1 MRGKLTRTQG
11 TWTGTAL
18 RASPG
23 ETHADAGKRHMEG
36 DRTVTD
42 ILDELQWR
50 GLIAQHTDI
59 DELRGALTG
68 GRLTFYCGFDPTAP
82 SLHHGHLVA
91 IKVMRHLQ
99 MAGHHPLALVG
110 GATGL
115 IGDPRARG
123 ERPLNSKDV
132 VAGWAR
138 GLQAQLEN
146 LLDFE
151 GDNPAR
157 IVNNLDWTQAM
168 SAIDFLRDLGKHF
181 RMGTMLSKDVVARRL
196 ASEEGISYTEFSYQV
211 LQANDYLELYRR
223 HGCTL
228 EIGGNDQWGN
238 LVGGMDLIHKVEGA
252 SVHVM
257 TNPLITKADG
267 TKFGKTEGG
276 AVWLN
281 PEMLSPYAFYQFWLQ
296 TDDADVVRFL
306 KIFTFLGREEI
317 ERLEAA
323 TADNP
328 RARQAQRAL
337 AREVTAWVH
346 GAEALAQAQAA
357 TAALWGHGDLRE
369 LSAGTLAAATVS
381 LPATELVVGEST
393 VVDLLVGAGLERG
406 RNAARKTVAAGGAY
420 LNNVKVTDQ
429 EATVGADDLL
439 AGGVVL
445 VRKGRRTLAVARAA

>member
-1 MRGKLTRTQG
+1 M
-11 TWTGTAL
+11 
-18 RASPG
+18 
-23 ETHADAGKRHMEG
+23 
-36 DRTVTD
+36 TD

-59 DELRGALTG
+59 DALRAALAEGAV
-68 GRLTFYCGFDPTAP
+68 TFYCGFDPTAP

-91 IKVMRHLQ
+91 VKVMRHLQ
-99 MAGHHPLALVG
+99 LAGHHPLALVG

-115 IGDPRARG
+115 IGDPRAKG
-123 ERPLNSKDV
+123 ERSLNTKDV
-132 VAGWAR
+132 VAGWAK

-223 HGCTL
+223 NGCTL
-228 EIGGNDQWGN
+228 EVGGNDQWGN

-306 KIFTFLGREEI
+306 KVFTFLDRDEI
-317 ERLEAA
+317 ERLETA
-323 TADNP
+323 TAQNP
-328 RARQAQRAL
+328 RAREAQRAL
-337 AREVTAWVH
+337 AREVTVWVH

-357 TAALWGHGDLRE
+357 TAALWGRGDLRE

-445 VRKGRRTLAVARAA
+445 VRKGRRTLAVARAV

>member
-1 MRGKLTRTQG
+1 M
-11 TWTGTAL
+11 
-18 RASPG
+18 
-23 ETHADAGKRHMEG
+23 
-36 DRTVTD
+36 TD

-59 DELRGALTG
+59 DALRAALAEG
-68 GRLTFYCGFDPTAP
+68 PVTFYCGFDPTAP

-99 MAGHHPLALVG
+99 LAGHHPLALVG

-123 ERPLNSKDV
+123 ERPLNTKDV
-132 VAGWAR
+132 VASWAR
-138 GLQAQLEN
+138 SLQAQLER

-168 SAIDFLRDLGKHF
+168 SAIDLLRDIGKHF

-223 HGCTL
+223 YGCTL

-276 AVWLN
+276 AVWLDPN
-281 PEMLSPYAFYQFWLQ
+281 MLSPYAFYQFWLQ

-328 RARQAQRAL
+328 RARQAQRVL
-337 AREVTAWVH
+337 AQEVTAWVH

-357 TAALWGHGDLRE
+357 TAALWGRGDLRE

>member
-1 MRGKLTRTQG
+1 
-11 TWTGTAL
+11 
-18 RASPG
+18 
-23 ETHADAGKRHMEG
+23 MEG

-157 IVNNLDWTQAM
+157 IVNNLDWTGDLG
-168 SAIDFLRDLGKHF
+168 AIDLLRDIGKHF
-181 RMGTMLSKDVVARRL
+181 RMGTMLAKDVVARRL
-196 ASEEGISYTEFSYQV
+196 AGDEGISYTEFSYQI
-211 LQANDYLELYRR
+211 LQANDYLELFRR
-223 HGCTL
+223 YGCTL
-228 EIGGNDQWGN
+228 EVGGNDQWGN

-328 RARQAQRAL
+328 RARQAQRVL
-337 AREVTAWVH
+337 AQEVTAWVH

>member
-1 MRGKLTRTQG
+1 M
-11 TWTGTAL
+11 
-18 RASPG
+18 
-23 ETHADAGKRHMEG
+23 
-36 DRTVTD
+36 TD

-59 DELRGALTG
+59 DALRAALAEG
-68 GRLTFYCGFDPTAP
+68 PVTFYCGFDPTAP

-91 IKVMRHLQ
+91 VKVMRHLQ

-157 IVNNLDWTQAM
+157 IVNNLDWTGDLG
-168 SAIDFLRDLGKHF
+168 AIDLLRDIGKHF
-181 RMGTMLSKDVVARRL
+181 RMGTMLAKDVVARRL
-196 ASEEGISYTEFSYQV
+196 ASEEGISYTEFSYQI
-211 LQANDYLELYRR
+211 LQANDYLELFRR
-223 HGCTL
+223 YGCTL

-337 AREVTAWVH
+337 AQEVTAWVH

-357 TAALWGHGDLRE
+357 TAALWGRGDLRE

>member
-23 ETHADAGKRHMEG
+23 ETHTDAGKRHMEG

-59 DELRGALTG
+59 DALRAALAEG
-68 GRLTFYCGFDPTAP
+68 PVTFYCGFDPTAP

-168 SAIDFLRDLGKHF
+168 SAIDLLRDIGKHF

-223 HGCTL
+223 YGCTL

-337 AREVTAWVH
+337 AQEVTAWVH

-357 TAALWGHGDLRE
+357 TAALWGRGDLRE

-406 RNAARKTVAAGGAY
+406 RNAARKTVAAGGTY

-445 VRKGRRTLAVARAA
+445 VRKGRRTLAVARTA

>member
-23 ETHADAGKRHMEG
+23 ETHTDAGKRHMEG

-59 DELRGALTG
+59 DALRAALAEG
-68 GRLTFYCGFDPTAP
+68 PVTFYCGFDPTAP

-91 IKVMRHLQ
+91 VKVMRHLQ

-157 IVNNLDWTQAM
+157 IVNNLDWTGDLG
-168 SAIDFLRDLGKHF
+168 AIDLLRDIGKHF
-181 RMGTMLSKDVVARRL
+181 RMGTMLAKDVVARRL
-196 ASEEGISYTEFSYQV
+196 ASEEGISYTEFSYQI
-211 LQANDYLELYRR
+211 LQANDYLELFRR
-223 HGCTL
+223 YGCTL

-357 TAALWGHGDLRE
+357 TAALWGRGDLRE

>member
-1 MRGKLTRTQG
+1 M
-11 TWTGTAL
+11 
-18 RASPG
+18 
-23 ETHADAGKRHMEG
+23 
-36 DRTVTD
+36 TD

-59 DELRGALTG
+59 DALRAALAEG
-68 GRLTFYCGFDPTAP
+68 PVTFYCGFDPTAP

-91 IKVMRHLQ
+91 VKVMRHLQ

-138 GLQAQLEN
+138 SLQAQLEN

-157 IVNNLDWTQAM
+157 IVNNLDWTGDLG
-168 SAIDFLRDLGKHF
+168 AIDLLRDIGKHF
-181 RMGTMLSKDVVARRL
+181 RMGTMLAKDVVARRL
-196 ASEEGISYTEFSYQV
+196 ASEEGISYTEFSYQI
-211 LQANDYLELYRR
+211 LQANDYLELFRR
-223 HGCTL
+223 YGCTL

-337 AREVTAWVH
+337 AQEVTAWVH

-357 TAALWGHGDLRE
+357 TAALWGRGDLRE

>member
-23 ETHADAGKRHMEG
+23 ETHTDAGKRHMEG

-59 DELRGALTG
+59 DALRAALAEG
-68 GRLTFYCGFDPTAP
+68 PVTFYCGFDPTAP

-168 SAIDFLRDLGKHF
+168 SAIDLLRDIGKHF

-211 LQANDYLELYRR
+211 LQANDYLELFRR
-223 HGCTL
+223 YGCTL
-228 EIGGNDQWGN
+228 EVGGNDQWGN

-337 AREVTAWVH
+337 AQEVTAWVH

-357 TAALWGHGDLRE
+357 TAALWGRGDLRE

-406 RNAARKTVAAGGAY
+406 RNAARKTVAAGGTY

-445 VRKGRRTLAVARAA
+445 VRKGRRTLAVARTA

>member
-1 MRGKLTRTQG
+1 
-11 TWTGTAL
+11 
-18 RASPG
+18 
-23 ETHADAGKRHMEG
+23 MEG

-59 DELRGALTG
+59 DALRAALAEG
-68 GRLTFYCGFDPTAP
+68 PVTFYCGFDPTAP

-123 ERPLNSKDV
+123 ERSLNTKDV
-132 VAGWAR
+132 VASWAR
-138 GLQAQLEN
+138 SLQAQLEN

-228 EIGGNDQWGN
+228 EVGGNDQWGN

-357 TAALWGHGDLRE
+357 TAALWGRGDLRE

-445 VRKGRRTLAVARAA
+445 VRKGRRTLAVARTA

>member
-1 MRGKLTRTQG
+1 M
-11 TWTGTAL
+11 
-18 RASPG
+18 
-23 ETHADAGKRHMEG
+23 
-36 DRTVTD
+36 TD

-59 DELRGALTG
+59 DALRAALAEGAV
-68 GRLTFYCGFDPTAP
+68 TFYCGFDPTAP

-91 IKVMRHLQ
+91 VKVMRHLQ
-99 MAGHHPLALVG
+99 LAGHHPLALVG

-115 IGDPRARG
+115 IGDPRAKG
-123 ERPLNSKDV
+123 ERSLNTKDV
-132 VAGWAR
+132 VAGWAK

-223 HGCTL
+223 YGCTL
-228 EIGGNDQWGN
+228 EVGGNDQWGN

-306 KIFTFLGREEI
+306 KVFTFLDRDEI
-317 ERLEAA
+317 ERLETA

-328 RARQAQRAL
+328 RAREAQRAL
-337 AREVTAWVH
+337 AREVTVWVH

-357 TAALWGHGDLRE
+357 TAALWGRGDLRE

-445 VRKGRRTLAVARAA
+445 VRKGRRTLAVARAV

>member
-1 MRGKLTRTQG
+1 
-11 TWTGTAL
+11 
-18 RASPG
+18 
-23 ETHADAGKRHMEG
+23 MEG

-59 DELRGALTG
+59 DALRAALAEG
-68 GRLTFYCGFDPTAP
+68 PVTFYCGFDPTAP

-91 IKVMRHLQ
+91 VKVMRHLQ
-99 MAGHHPLALVG
+99 LAGHHPLALVG

-123 ERPLNSKDV
+123 ERSLNTKDV
-132 VAGWAR
+132 VASWAR
-138 GLQAQLEN
+138 SLQAQLER

-228 EIGGNDQWGN
+228 EVGGNDQWGN
-238 LVGGMDLIHKVEGA
+238 LVGGMDLIHKVEGV

-267 TKFGKTEGG
+267 TKFGKSEGG
-276 AVWLN
+276 AIWLN

-296 TDDADVVRFL
+296 VDDADVVRFL
-306 KIFTFLGREEI
+306 KVFTFLDREEI
-317 ERLEAA
+317 ERLELA
-323 TADNP
+323 TAQSP
-328 RARQAQRAL
+328 KAREAQKVL
-337 AREVTAWVH
+337 AREVTTWVH
-346 GAEALAQAQAA
+346 GAEAVEAAQAA
-357 TAALWGHGDLRE
+357 TQALWGRGELTDLDE
-369 LSAGTLAAATVS
+369 ATVLAATAD
-381 LPATELVVGEST
+381 LPTAPLAVGEST
-393 VVDLLVGAGLERG
+393 IVDLLVATGLEKG
-406 RNAARKTVAAGGAY
+406 RSAARKTVAGGGAY
-420 LNNVKVTDQ
+420 LNNVKVEDEDAVITAEQ
-429 EATVGADDLL
+429 LL

-445 VRKGRRTLAVARAA
+445 VRKGRRNLAAARASH

>member
-1 MRGKLTRTQG
+1 M
-11 TWTGTAL
+11 
-18 RASPG
+18 
-23 ETHADAGKRHMEG
+23 
-36 DRTVTD
+36 TD

-59 DELRGALTG
+59 DALRAALAEGAV
-68 GRLTFYCGFDPTAP
+68 TFYCGFDPTAP

-91 IKVMRHLQ
+91 VKVMRHLQ
-99 MAGHHPLALVG
+99 LAGHHPLALVG

-115 IGDPRARG
+115 IGDPRAKG
-123 ERPLNSKDV
+123 ERSLNTKDV
-132 VAGWAR
+132 VAGWAK

-223 HGCTL
+223 YGCTL
-228 EIGGNDQWGN
+228 EVGGNDQWGN

-306 KIFTFLGREEI
+306 KVFTFLDRDEI
-317 ERLEAA
+317 ERLETA
-323 TADNP
+323 TAQNP
-328 RARQAQRAL
+328 RAREAQRAL
-337 AREVTAWVH
+337 AREVTVWVH

-357 TAALWGHGDLRE
+357 TAALWGRGDLRE

-445 VRKGRRTLAVARAA
+445 VRKGRRTLAVARAV